1 MGRPGG
7 RAKASLVCT
16 FRVIKFCEVAMK
28 KTSLCIILTA
38 ALAWSIIPSWAQT
51 PEATPKAQ
59 GAIGQLAQMMQGCPA
74 GRGAVSPQQAA
85 ALKSGPD
92 IFNAYC
98 AGCHAGG
105 GNSIV
110 PNLPLKG
117 SAQLNNFN
125 AFRNFVRNPRM
136 PNGATGPMPAFSA
149 GQISNQQ
156 MRQLYQ
162 FLKSRWG
169 S

>member
-1 MGRPGG
+1 
-7 RAKASLVCT
+7 
-16 FRVIKFCEVAMK
+16 MK
-28 KTSLCIILTA
+28 KTALFILLTA
-38 ALAWSIIPSWAQT
+38 VLAWSIMPLWTQA
-51 PEATPKAQ
+51 AAAAPKAPA
-59 GAIGQLAQMMQGCPA
+59 AIGQLAQMGGGMMGRGGGACPGMGAGAQYPA
-74 GRGAVSPQQAA
+74 G

-105 GNSIV
+105 GNSVI

-117 SAQLNNFN
+117 SAPLKNFS
-125 AFRNFVRNPRM
+125 AFRNFVRSPRM
-136 PNGATGPMPAFSA
+136 PNGQPGAMPAFSA